1 MNVPFVIS
9 ISERARARAHA
20 YTPPPGAVYIG
31 IVYVGFDDVKFN

>member
-1 MNVPFVIS
+1 MYPLS
-9 ISERARARAHA
+9 YRYLSAHARAHA